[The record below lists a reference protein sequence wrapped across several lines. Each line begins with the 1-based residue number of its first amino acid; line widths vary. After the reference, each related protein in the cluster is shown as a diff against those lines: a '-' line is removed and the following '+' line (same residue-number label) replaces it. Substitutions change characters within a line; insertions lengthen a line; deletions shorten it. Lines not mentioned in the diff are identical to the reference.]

1 MILVVFLL
9 CVIIILLILK
19 NNKNVKDSVVVD
31 SSVFMDGRIY
41 DIIETNFVSFKL
53 IVPSF
58 IVEDLENISK
68 SSATILKSR
77 AKKALSLIN
86 KLKKS
91 DINIKFLN
99 SKLEQTKNLSLT
111 IINIAKSLKCKILTK
126 DFSLCKKASL
136 RNIPVLNITDLETAL
151 YPLFLPG
158 DKILVHLVKEG
169 ELHNQAI
176 GYFDDKT
183 KIIAEDAKRFIGK
196 DIDLEIT
203 SVMFTPTGKMIFGK
217 LEGQAK

>member
-1 MILVVFLL
+1 MLVVFLL

-19 NNKNVKDSVVVD
+19 NNKNVKDSVIAD

-41 DIIETNFVSFKL
+41 NIIKTNFVSFKL

-58 IVEDLENISK
+58 VVEDLENISK
-68 SSATILKSR
+68 SSDPILKSR

-86 KLKKS
+86 NLKKS
-91 DINIKFLN
+91 DINIKILN
-99 SKLEQTKNLSLT
+99 SKPEQTNNPSLA
-111 IINIAKSLKCKILTK
+111 IINIAESLKAKILTK
-126 DFSLCKKASL
+126 NFSLSKEATL
-136 RNIPVLNITDLETAL
+136 RKFPVLNINDLEIAL

-169 ELHNQAI
+169 EQHNQAI

-196 DIDLEIT
+196 DVDLEVT
-203 SVMFTPTGKMIFGK
+203 SVMFTSTGKVIFGK
-217 LEGQAK
+217 PKGQAK

>member
-1 MILVVFLL
+1 MLVVFLL

-19 NNKNVKDSVVVD
+19 NNKNVKDSVIAD

-41 DIIETNFVSFKL
+41 NIIKTNFVSFKL

-58 IVEDLENISK
+58 VVEDLENISK
-68 SSATILKSR
+68 SSDPILKSR

-86 KLKKS
+86 NLKKS
-91 DINIKFLN
+91 DINIKILN
-99 SKLEQTKNLSLT
+99 SKPEQTNNPSLA
-111 IINIAKSLKCKILTK
+111 IINIAESLKAKILTK
-126 DFSLCKKASL
+126 NFSLSKEATL
-136 RNIPVLNITDLETAL
+136 RKIPVLNITDLEIAL

-169 ELHNQAI
+169 EQHNQAI

-183 KIIAEDAKRFIGK
+183 KIIAEDAKRFIEK
-196 DIDLEIT
+196 DVDLEVT
-203 SVMFTPTGKMIFGK
+203 SVMFTSTGKVIFGK
-217 LEGQAK
+217 PKGQAK